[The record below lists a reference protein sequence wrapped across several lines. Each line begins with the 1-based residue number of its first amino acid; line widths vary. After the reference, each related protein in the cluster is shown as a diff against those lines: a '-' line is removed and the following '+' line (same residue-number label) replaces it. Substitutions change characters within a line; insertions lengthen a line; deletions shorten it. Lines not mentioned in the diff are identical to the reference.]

1 MTELQKMPSYIP
13 LEAAVPP
20 VPSNEIL
27 TDLQWETLL
36 ALADTVIP
44 SIRVSADAS
53 PNQKTVTDGQ
63 FESAVS
69 KLAANI
75 RVPSATDVARAY
87 LQENA
92 SSLQGFRDGLQ
103 CLFANDVHEEG
114 RKGLCMILDVL
125 K

>member
-1 MTELQKMPSYIP
+1 MAELQTMPVYIP

-20 VPSNEIL
+20 VPSDEIL

-44 SIRVSADAS
+44 SIRVSGDAS
-53 PNQKTVTDGQ
+53 SHQKAVTDSQ

-69 KLAANI
+69 RLAANI
-75 RVPSATDVARAY
+75 QVPNATDVARTY